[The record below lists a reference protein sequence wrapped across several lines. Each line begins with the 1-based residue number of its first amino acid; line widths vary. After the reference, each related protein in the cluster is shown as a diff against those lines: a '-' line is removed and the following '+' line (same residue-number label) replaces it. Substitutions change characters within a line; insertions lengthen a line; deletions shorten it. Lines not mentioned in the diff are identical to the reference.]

1 MKNLLIKIDEK
12 KYSIDPIFWFLA
24 IWLLINLVQSYFTE
38 LAHDEAYYWMYS
50 RYLDW
55 GYFDHPPVIA
65 LLIKAGYAIFPNEL
79 GVRLFPSILGTGT
92 LFLIYKMIDH
102 PRKLRSLY
110 ILLVGSIVLMYTH
123 VGGFLAIPDIPMIF
137 FSALFLFWYKKYA
150 THDSYIY
157 ALLLG
162 ITGALMLYSK
172 YQGLLVL
179 IFTFLSNLKLVKR
192 RSFWML
198 FLIIVL
204 LMIPHLLW
212 QIREGF
218 PTFTY
223 HLISRS
229 TPYKLDHTINFLYSQ
244 LLIAGPFVAIIVLYH
259 GFKKKAS
266 TTFERA
272 LRYNLIG
279 IFVFFFLSSFK
290 GRVEAHWTAVA
301 YIPLVILSYSSII
314 ESEKAQKWVNY
325 LFIPSIIGF
334 MLIRIYLV
342 YDFLP
347 KSWNVHSQFHGWDKS
362 ANEIKKTAN
371 GRIVVFSNTFQRPSK
386 YTFYTKDFSL
396 TLNSIYYRQ
405 NQYDLWP
412 FEDSIQGKDIML
424 INNKLATDSI
434 LCSNGELYTYY
445 FINNFRSYNKIKITF
460 QHHKFQFPP
469 DSSVIIPVKIINPTD
484 KSFNVGEGV
493 KNVQLV
499 YTYIKNG
506 KFITP
511 PKKVKGLQHIEIKPG
526 KSINVNLTL
535 NTPVDSG
542 KYECYI
548 SVQTMYLYPA
558 FNSRILVLEIK

>member
-65 LLIKAGYAIFPNEL
+65 FLIKAGYALFPNEL
-79 GVRLFPSILGTGT
+79 GVRLFPCILGTGT
-92 LFLIYKMIDH
+92 IFLIYKMIDH
-102 PRKLRSLY
+102 PKKLRSLY

-123 VGGFLAIPDIPMIF
+123 VGGFLAIPDVPMIF

-157 ALLLG
+157 GLLLG
-162 ITGALMLYSK
+162 VTGALMLYSK

-179 IFTFLSNLKLVKR
+179 VFTFLSNPKLLKRL
-192 RSFWML
+192 SFWMI
-198 FLIIVL
+198 FLTIVL
-204 LMIPHLLW
+204 LMVPHLLW

-244 LLIAGPFVAIIVLYH
+244 FLIAGPLVAIIVLYH
-259 GFKKKAS
+259 GFKKKAG
-266 TTFERA
+266 TLFEKA

-290 GRVEAHWTAVA
+290 GHVEAHWTAVA
-301 YIPLVILSYSSII
+301 YIPLVILSYTSIL
-314 ESEKAQKWVNY
+314 ESEKAQKWINY

-334 MLIRIYLV
+334 MLIRLYLV
-342 YDFLP
+342 YDFMP
-347 KSWNVHSQFHGWDKS
+347 ESWNIHSQFHNWNKS
-362 ANEIKKTAN
+362 AHEIKKTAN
-371 GRIVVFSNTFQRPSK
+371 GRIVVFSNSFQRPSK

-396 TLNSIYYRQ
+396 TLNCIYYRQ

-424 INNKLATDSI
+424 INNKSAIDTL
-434 LCSNGELYTYY
+434 LCSNGEHYAYN
-445 FINNFRSYNKIKITF
+445 FIDDFRSYNKIKITL
-460 QHHKFQFPP
+460 QRYKFCFKP
-469 DSSVIIPVKIINPTD
+469 DSSVVIPVKISNLTNETFI
-484 KSFNVGEGV
+484 VGKNV
-493 KNVQLV
+493 KNVHLV
-499 YTYIKNG
+499 YTYIKKG
-506 KFITP
+506 KFITS
-511 PKKVKGLQHIEIKPG
+511 PKKIEGLPNIKIESG
-526 KSINVNLTL
+526 KSTNVDITVK
-535 NTPVDSG
+535 TPDVPG

-548 SVQTMYLYPA
+548 SVETNYLYPA
-558 FNSRILVLEIK
+558 FNSRIIAFEIK